1 MNPRTTIILLLVA
14 LGFGSWLYF
23 VERKGETTKQYEEA
37 ARKALRIEQARVTG
51 FTFTAGTNLI
61 VTCTKQNDKW
71 RLTAPVAAR
80 ADAGAVDRLLG
91 GLADMKR
98 GEIITEQERT
108 QRNTKLADYG
118 LELPRCSVA
127 LDLGGRKQTV
137 LFGRTA
143 PVGDAIYLKD
153 ADRGDVVATD
163 ASVTNNFPT
172 NVVAL
177 RDRALLTGSAFDVKR
192 LDLRGGGR
200 LVQLAKN
207 DKGEWL
213 MQQPIVAR
221 ADRAAVQGVL
231 DAVFDWKVADFAADG
246 VADFTPYGL
255 DENAIKVAVNA
266 GDKANEQVLLVGRQA
281 GTNAAQV
288 FASTPP
294 EKSVYT
300 VSTDALAKV
309 NIKINDLRDRRLFT
323 VSAYD
328 VAGLRIQQGEK
339 KLELK
344 KDANGEW
351 SIVQPGAAKAD
362 GTRVQDFVTQ
372 LTGAKIEDFLDQSAA
387 NPGAL
392 GLAEPAWRVT
402 LLKTGAATA
411 TTNAP
416 PKVAPGEDA
425 QTVLV
430 SSQTRPNNRI
440 AVRMEHEATPY
451 EIQAAALTNLTV
463 DPLAFRTRD
472 ILTLNPSEAL
482 KLTVVRGSATQT
494 VERASTTND
503 FAVVA
508 PDKGPADQAQ
518 VGNVLNAFCFLRA
531 QRLVAADAK
540 DLGKFGLAQPEL
552 ALTFV
557 LKGDASQAKTVLI
570 GTTTEGGRFA
580 MVRGQDLVFVL
591 DAGAAMMLTKDWLKP
606 AAPPP
611 AATNEAARAVTTT
624 NAAAGTGTRP

>member
-1 MNPRTTIILLLVA
+1 MNPRTTIMLLLVA

-23 VERKGETTKQYEEA
+23 VDRKGETTKQREEA
-37 ARKALRIEQARVTG
+37 ARKALKIDQKQVTG
-51 FTFTAGTNLI
+51 FTYTAGTNLT
-61 VTCTKQNDKW
+61 VTCAKQNDKW

-80 ADAGAVDRLLG
+80 ADAGAVDRLLA

-98 GEIITEQERT
+98 GEVITEQERT

-118 LELPRCSVA
+118 LEPARCSVA

-137 LFGRTA
+137 LFGRNA
-143 PVGDAIYLKD
+143 PVGDAIYLK
-153 ADRGDVVATD
+153 AAERGDVVSTE

-172 NVVAL
+172 NAVAL
-177 RDRALLTGSAFDVKR
+177 RDRALLAGSAFDVKR
-192 LDLRGGGR
+192 FDLRGGGR

-207 DKGEWL
+207 DKGEWQ

-231 DAVFDWKVADFAADG
+231 DAAFDWKVADFVADG

-255 DENAIKVAVNA
+255 DENAIKVTVNA
-266 GDKANEQVLLVGRQA
+266 GDKANEQVLLVGKQA
-281 GTNAAQV
+281 GTNAAQI

-294 EKSVYT
+294 EKSVYA

-309 NIKINDLRDRRLFT
+309 SIKINDLRDRRLFT
-323 VSAYD
+323 LSSFD
-328 VAGLRIQQGEK
+328 LAGLKVQQGEK

-351 SIVQPGAAKAD
+351 SLAQPRAEKAD
-362 GTRVQDFVTQ
+362 GQRVQDFLTQ
-372 LTGAKIEDFLDQSAA
+372 LTGVKIEEFLDQNAA

-402 LLKTGAATA
+402 LLKTGAAAA

-416 PKVAPGEDA
+416 AKVAPGEDA
-425 QTVLV
+425 QTLLI
-430 SSQTRPNNRI
+430 SGQTRPNGRI

-451 EIQAAALTNLTV
+451 EISAAAITNLTA

-472 ILTLNPSEAL
+472 ILAVNPSEVL
-482 KLTVVRGSATQT
+482 KLTVVRSGVTQS
-494 VERASTTND
+494 VERASVTND
-503 FAVVA
+503 FAVIA
-508 PDKGPADQAQ
+508 PVKGPADREQIS
-518 VGNVLNAFCFLRA
+518 NVLNAFCYLRA
-531 QRLVAADAK
+531 VRFVAADAK
-540 DLGKFGLAQPEL
+540 DLGKYGLAQPEL
-552 ALTFV
+552 ALM
-557 LKGDASQAKTVLI
+557 LAPKGDASQAKAVLI
-570 GTTTEGGRFA
+570 GATTEGGRFA
-580 MVRGQDLVFVL
+580 MIRGQDFVFVL
-591 DAGAAMMLTKDWLKP
+591 DAGTAMVLTTDWLKP

-611 AATNEAARAVTTT
+611 AATNETARAVTTT
-624 NAAAGTGTRP
+624 NAAAGTGARP

>member
-1 MNPRTTIILLLVA
+1 MNPRTTVILLLVA

-23 VERKGETTKQYEEA
+23 VDRKGETTKQLEEA
-37 ARKALRIEQARVTG
+37 ARKALRIEQGRITG
-51 FTFTAGTNLI
+51 FTYSAGTNLT
-61 VTCTKQNDKW
+61 VTCAKQNDKW

-98 GEIITEQERT
+98 GEVITEQDRTERK
-108 QRNTKLADYG
+108 TKLADYG
-118 LELPRCSVA
+118 LETPRCSVA

-137 LFGRTA
+137 LFGRSA
-143 PVGDAIYLKD
+143 PVGGSLYLKD
-153 ADRGDVVATD
+153 ADRGDVVATE

-177 RDRALLTGSAFDVKR
+177 RDRTLLTGSAFDVKR

-200 LVQLAKN
+200 LVQLAKSE
-207 DKGEWL
+207 KGEWQ

-255 DENAIKVAVNA
+255 DENAIKITLNT
-266 GDKANEQVLLVGRQA
+266 GDKVNEQTLLIGKQA

-294 EKSVYT
+294 EKSVYA

-309 NIKINDLRDRRLFT
+309 SIKINELRDRRLFT
-323 VSAYD
+323 LAAFD
-328 VAGLRIQQGEK
+328 IAGLRLQQGEK

-344 KDANGEW
+344 KDAQGEW
-351 SIVQPGAAKAD
+351 NIVQPGAAKAD

-372 LTGAKIEDFLDQSAA
+372 LAGIKIEDFLDQSAA

-402 LLKTGAATA
+402 LLKTGAASAPTNVA
-411 TTNAP
+411 T
-416 PKVAPGEDA
+416 KVAPGEDA

-430 SSQTRPNNRI
+430 SSQTRANDRR

-451 EIQAAALTNLTV
+451 EIPAAALTNLTV
-463 DPLAFRTRD
+463 DPLAFRSRD
-472 ILTLNPSEAL
+472 ILTLNPSETL
-482 KLTVVRGSATQT
+482 KLSVARGGATQT
-494 VERASTTND
+494 VERASVTND

-508 PDKGPADQAQ
+508 PVKGPADQAQ

-531 QRLVAADAK
+531 VRLVATDEK
-540 DLGKFGLAQPEL
+540 DLGKYGLAQPEL
-552 ALTFV
+552 ALTLA

-570 GTTTEGGRFA
+570 GATTEGGRFA

-611 AATNEAARAVTTT
+611 AAASETARAVTTT